1 MSHEALVEALGP
13 DFQCR
18 SQDCKGLAE
27 FTAELPTQKHR
38 GISGSGQTLHELKA
52 LEDEPWEGQFCT
64 KHMLRALE
72 LVMIRLDFRTPLTIR
87 RINRA

>member
-27 FTAELPTQKHR
+27 FVAELPKQKHR
-38 GISGSGQTLHELKA
+38 ARGNDGNLHEFKA
-52 LEDEPWEGQFCT
+52 LEGEPWEGQFCT
-64 KHMLRALE
+64 KHLLRALE
-72 LVMIRLDFRTPLTIR
+72 LVMVRIDFYTPITIK